1 MREMGMELRG
11 AGRHFLIIS
20 AANPLSFFGYMVA
33 EPFGYDEAAFSRD
46 VIARWADICDA
57 LIDDEGLL
65 HQQMGHIGRLCK
77 AHPEIAPEVFQ
88 FLEALLARN
97 DAISEIK
104 NAVAISFLGWEDVRR
119 LGFSER
125 LPTKVAE
132 IIKEQWKRYQQ
143 GP

>member
-1 MREMGMELRG
+1 MREVGMELRD
-11 AGRHFLIIS
+11 AGFPIIS
-20 AANPLSFFGYMVA
+20 ALTTYPSRYQV
-33 EPFGYDEAAFSRD
+33 PVTFGYDEAAFSRD

-77 AHPEIAPEVFQ
+77 AHPEVAPQVFR

-104 NAVAISFLGWEDVRR
+104 NAVAISFLDWEDVQR
-119 LGFSER
+119 LGFSEQ
-125 LPTKVAE
+125 LPANVEE

-143 GP
+143 TP